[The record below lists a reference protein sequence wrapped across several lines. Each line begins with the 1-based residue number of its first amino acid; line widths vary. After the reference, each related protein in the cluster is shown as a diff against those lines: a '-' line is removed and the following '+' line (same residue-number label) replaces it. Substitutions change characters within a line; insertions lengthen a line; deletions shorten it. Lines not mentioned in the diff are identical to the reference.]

1 MNYIPNIISGI
12 RILFIP
18 VFIFFLLNSNYILSL
33 YVFLL
38 MGFSD
43 ALDGFIARQF
53 KCESIL
59 GSYLDAIADKV
70 MINIS
75 FCCLCFIY
83 ILPYYLF
90 FLVLLRDICIFLG
103 ILRQDKF
110 LKTHKIKP
118 IFISK
123 LNTFLQILLVIV
135 CLLFLNNMVSISLI
149 EDIMHAVIL
158 TTFFSLFEYVYS
170 YRLIFQNKTIRY
182 TSNL

>member
-33 YVFLL
+33 YIFLL

-75 FCCLCFIY
+75 FCCLCFLY

-103 ILRQDKF
+103 IIRQDKY
-110 LKTHKIKP
+110 LKIQKIKP

-123 LNTFLQILLVIV
+123 LNTFLQILLVIA

-149 EDIMHAVIL
+149 EDIINAVIL

-170 YRLIFQNKTIRY
+170 YRFILQNKIIRY
-182 TSNL
+182 SSNI

>member
-12 RILFIP
+12 RILLIP

-33 YVFLL
+33 YIFIF

-75 FCCLCFIY
+75 FCSLCFIH

-90 FLVLLRDICIFLG
+90 ILVLLRDICIFLG
-103 ILRQDKF
+103 ILRQDNY
-110 LKTHKIKP
+110 LKAHKIKP

-123 LNTFLQILLVIV
+123 LNTFLQILLVIT

-149 EDIMHAVIL
+149 EDIINAVIL

-170 YRLIFQNKTIRY
+170 YRLILQNKTIRQY
-182 TSNL
+182 SNL

>member
-53 KCESIL
+53 ECESIL
-59 GSYLDAIADKV
+59 
-70 MINIS
+70 
-75 FCCLCFIY
+75 
-83 ILPYYLF
+83 
-90 FLVLLRDICIFLG
+90 
-103 ILRQDKF
+103 LRQDKF

-123 LNTFLQILLVIV
+123 LNTFLQIFLVIA

-149 EDIMHAVIL
+149 EDIIHAVIL